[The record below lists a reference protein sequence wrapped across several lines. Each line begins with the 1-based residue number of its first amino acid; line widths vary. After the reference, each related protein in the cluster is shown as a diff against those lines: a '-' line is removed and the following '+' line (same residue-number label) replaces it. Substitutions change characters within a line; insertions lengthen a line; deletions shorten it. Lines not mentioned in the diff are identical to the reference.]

1 MSATTTPLIKRPTGL
16 GFTKLRF
23 RSKHLLYL
31 PLAFMAIFYLLP
43 VYVMLITGF
52 KGFEEV
58 SLRTMWDL
66 PSSIQFDNFI
76 EAYKNLAPA
85 LWNSFNMVI
94 PAALISS
101 FLGSINGF
109 VLAKWKFRG
118 ADLIFPLI
126 LFGMFI
132 PYQSI
137 LIPLVEF
144 MRSINLYGGLPGL
157 VLTHVIYGIP
167 ITTLTFRNYYAT
179 IPKELVEAG
188 RMDGT
193 GLLGSYWYILLPL
206 SLPSFVVVII
216 WQFTSAWND
225 FLFAVVLTSPSN
237 WPITVALN
245 NMAGSQIIA
254 WNVQMAG
261 SLLAALPV
269 LPTKDEPRWIQD
281 EARFK
286 DELQAAG
293 YSVEILFSQGDSAK
307 EKANVEAL
315 ITKGVKVIIICPQDG
330 NAAAAAVEE
339 ARKAGVKV
347 ISYDR
352 LITGTDAVDFYV
364 TFDSVAVGM
373 AQGQYLI
380 DKASG
385 SGNPLYLYA
394 GAASDNNAFLFFE
407 GAWSVLQPKIADG
420 TFVIKNSSE
429 AVALQDKAVLTR
441 DEQAKII
448 GQITTNW
455 DFNVAKNLAE
465 ANLTSAAAADKGDV
479 LILAPNDGTAR
490 AIADTFAADGDV
502 SSFVVTGQDAEK
514 ASVQYI
520 IDGKQSMT
528 VFKDVR
534 TLVKDAIGMAVS
546 LLEGNATPP
555 PLAHMTMAKSRFP
568 PSNLKSSASIPP
580 MSKPP

>member
-1 MSATTTPLIKRPTGL
+1 MSATTTPLANKSTGL
-16 GFTKLRF
+16 GFPKLKF
-23 RSKHLLYL
+23 RAKHLLYL
-31 PLAFMAIFYLLP
+31 PLFFMAVFYLLP

-66 PSSIQFDNFI
+66 PSTIQFDNFI

-101 FLGSINGF
+101 FLGSLNGF

-118 ADLIFPLI
+118 ADIIFPLI

-179 IPKELVEAG
+179 VPKELVEAG

-261 SLLAALPV
+261 SLLAALP
-269 LPTKDEPRWIQD
+269 T
-281 EARFK
+281 
-286 DELQAAG
+286 
-293 YSVEILFSQGDSAK
+293 LFIYIFLGRYF
-307 EKANVEAL
+307 L
-315 ITKGVKVIIICPQDG
+315 RG
-330 NAAAAAVEE
+330 
-339 ARKAGVKV
+339 
-347 ISYDR
+347 
-352 LITGTDAVDFYV
+352 L
-364 TFDSVAVGM
+364 M
-373 AQGQYLI
+373 
-380 DKASG
+380 
-385 SGNPLYLYA
+385 A
-394 GAASDNNAFLFFE
+394 GAL
-407 GAWSVLQPKIADG
+407 
-420 TFVIKNSSE
+420 
-429 AVALQDKAVLTR
+429 
-441 DEQAKII
+441 
-448 GQITTNW
+448 
-455 DFNVAKNLAE
+455 
-465 ANLTSAAAADKGDV
+465 KG
-479 LILAPNDGTAR
+479 
-490 AIADTFAADGDV
+490 
-502 SSFVVTGQDAEK
+502 
-514 ASVQYI
+514 
-520 IDGKQSMT
+520 
-528 VFKDVR
+528 
-534 TLVKDAIGMAVS
+534 
-546 LLEGNATPP
+546 
-555 PLAHMTMAKSRFP
+555 
-568 PSNLKSSASIPP
+568 
-580 MSKPP
+580 